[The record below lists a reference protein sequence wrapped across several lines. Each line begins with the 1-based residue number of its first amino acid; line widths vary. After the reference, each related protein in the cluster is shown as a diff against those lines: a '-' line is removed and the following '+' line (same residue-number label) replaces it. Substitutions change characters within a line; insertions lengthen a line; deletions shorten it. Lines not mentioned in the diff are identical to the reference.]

1 MGKKERENQCL
12 KPHLK
17 MLKIK
22 IDLKAIIIL
31 SLAVALVLSLIFR
44 PSVPI
49 DEYEEEIS
57 VLQKQNEKL
66 IISND
71 SIVKANIKLQKE
83 IEVILYAIDS
93 TKVVL
98 RETENK
104 LEELERKRNEVSNIV
119 DNMDS
124 DGVTKTLSDYLQRRG
139 QNNR

>member
-1 MGKKERENQCL
+1 
-12 KPHLK
+12 
-17 MLKIK
+17 MLKIN
-22 IDLKAIIIL
+22 IDLKAILIL

-49 DEYEEEIS
+49 EEYEEEIS
-57 VLQKQNEKL
+57 VLQKQNKKL
-66 IISND
+66 LISND
-71 SIVKANIKLQKE
+71 SIIKANIKLQKE

-98 RETENK
+98 KETENK

-124 DGVTKTLSDYLQRRG
+124 DGVTNTLSDYLQRRG

>member
-1 MGKKERENQCL
+1 
-12 KPHLK
+12 
-17 MLKIK
+17 MLKIN
-22 IDLKAIIIL
+22 IDLKAILIL
-31 SLAVALVLSLIFR
+31 GLAVALVLSLIFR

-49 DEYEEEIS
+49 EEYEEEIS

-66 IISND
+66 LISND
-71 SIVKANIKLQKE
+71 SIIKANIKLQKE
-83 IEVILYAIDS
+83 IDVILYAIDS

-124 DGVTKTLSDYLQRRG
+124 DGVTNTLSDYLQRRG

>member
-1 MGKKERENQCL
+1 
-12 KPHLK
+12 
-17 MLKIK
+17 MLKIN
-22 IDLKAIIIL
+22 IDLKAILIL

-49 DEYEEEIS
+49 EEYEEEIS
-57 VLQKQNEKL
+57 VLQKQNKKL
-66 IISND
+66 LMSND
-71 SIVKANIKLQKE
+71 SIIKANIKLQKE

-98 RETENK
+98 KETENK
-104 LEELERKRNEVSNIV
+104 LEKLERKRNEVSNIV

-124 DGVTKTLSDYLQRRG
+124 DGVTNTLSDYLQRRG

>member
-1 MGKKERENQCL
+1 
-12 KPHLK
+12 
-17 MLKIK
+17 MLKIN
-22 IDLKAIIIL
+22 IDLKAILIL
-31 SLAVALVLSLIFR
+31 GLAAALVLSLIFR

-49 DEYEEEIS
+49 EEYEEEIS
-57 VLQKQNEKL
+57 VLQKQNKKL
-66 IISND
+66 LISND

-98 RETENK
+98 RKTEDK
-104 LEELERKRNEVSNIV
+104 LKELEIKRNEVSNIV

-124 DGVTKTLSDYLQRRG
+124 DGVTNTLSDYLQRRG

>member
-1 MGKKERENQCL
+1 
-12 KPHLK
+12 
-17 MLKIK
+17 MLKIN
-22 IDLKAIIIL
+22 IDLKAILIL

-49 DEYEEEIS
+49 EEYEEEIS
-57 VLQKQNEKL
+57 VLQKQNKKL
-66 IISND
+66 LISND

-98 RETENK
+98 IETENK

-124 DGVTKTLSDYLQRRG
+124 DGVTNTLSDYLQRRG

>member
-1 MGKKERENQCL
+1 
-12 KPHLK
+12 
-17 MLKIK
+17 MLKVN
-22 IDLKAIIIL
+22 IDLKAILIL

-49 DEYEEEIS
+49 EEYEEEIS
-57 VLQKQNEKL
+57 VLQKQNKKL
-66 IISND
+66 LISND
-71 SIVKANIKLQKE
+71 SIIKANIKLQKE

-98 RETENK
+98 KETENK
-104 LEELERKRNEVSNIV
+104 LEELEKKRNEVSNIV

-124 DGVTKTLSDYLQRRG
+124 DGVTNTLSDYLQRRG

>member
-1 MGKKERENQCL
+1 
-12 KPHLK
+12 
-17 MLKIK
+17 MLKVN
-22 IDLKAIIIL
+22 IDLKAILIL

-49 DEYEEEIS
+49 EEYEEEIS
-57 VLQKQNEKL
+57 VLQKQNKKL
-66 IISND
+66 LISND

-98 RETENK
+98 KETENK

-124 DGVTKTLSDYLQRRG
+124 DGVTNTLSDYLQRRG

>member
-1 MGKKERENQCL
+1 
-12 KPHLK
+12 
-17 MLKIK
+17 MLKIN
-22 IDLKAIIIL
+22 IDLKAILIL

-49 DEYEEEIS
+49 EEYEEEIS
-57 VLQKQNEKL
+57 VLQKQNKKL
-66 IISND
+66 LISND

-124 DGVTKTLSDYLQRRG
+124 DDVTNTISDYLKRRG
-139 QNNR
+139 KDNN

>member
-1 MGKKERENQCL
+1 
-12 KPHLK
+12 
-17 MLKIK
+17 MLKIN
-22 IDLKAIIIL
+22 IDLKAILIL

-49 DEYEEEIS
+49 EEYEEEIS
-57 VLQKQNEKL
+57 VLQKQNKKL
-66 IISND
+66 LISND
-71 SIVKANIKLQKE
+71 SIVKVNIKLQKE

-124 DGVTKTLSDYLQRRG
+124 DGVTNTLSDYLQRRG
-139 QNNR
+139 QNDR

>member
-1 MGKKERENQCL
+1 MY
-12 KPHLK
+12 
-17 MLKIK
+17 KIN
-22 IDLKAIIIL
+22 IDLKSIL
-31 SLAVALVLSLIFR
+31 ILGLSVALVLSFIFR
-44 PSVPI
+44 PIAPI
-49 DEYEEEIS
+49 EEYEEEIN

-66 IISND
+66 LISND

-124 DGVTKTLSDYLQRRG
+124 DGVTNTLSDYLQRRG

>member
-1 MGKKERENQCL
+1 
-12 KPHLK
+12 
-17 MLKIK
+17 MLKIN
-22 IDLKAIIIL
+22 IDVKAILIL
-31 SLAVALVLSLIFR
+31 GLAVALVLSFIFR

-49 DEYEEEIS
+49 EEYEKEIN

-66 IISND
+66 LISND
-71 SIVKANIKLQKE
+71 SIIKANIKLQKE

-124 DGVTKTLSDYLQRRG
+124 DGITNTLSDYLQRRG

>member
-1 MGKKERENQCL
+1 
-12 KPHLK
+12 
-17 MLKIK
+17 MLKIN
-22 IDLKAIIIL
+22 IDLKAILIL
-31 SLAVALVLSLIFR
+31 SLSVGLVLSLIFR

-49 DEYEEEIS
+49 EEYVEEINI
-57 VLQKQNEKL
+57 LQKQNEKL
-66 IISND
+66 IMSND

-124 DGVTKTLSDYLQRRG
+124 DGVTNTLSDYLQRRG

>member
-1 MGKKERENQCL
+1 
-12 KPHLK
+12 
-17 MLKIK
+17 MLKIN
-22 IDLKAIIIL
+22 IDLKAILIL

-49 DEYEEEIS
+49 EEYEEEIS
-57 VLQKQNEKL
+57 VLQKQNKKL
-66 IISND
+66 LISND

-124 DGVTKTLSDYLQRRG
+124 DGVTNTLSDYLQRRG